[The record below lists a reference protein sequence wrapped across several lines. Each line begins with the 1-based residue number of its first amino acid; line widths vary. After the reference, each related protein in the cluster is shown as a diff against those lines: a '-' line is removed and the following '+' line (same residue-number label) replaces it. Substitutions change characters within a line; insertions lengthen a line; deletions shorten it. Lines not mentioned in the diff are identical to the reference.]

1 MTTVPLPMPYKI
13 RPIIIMVRLA
23 EEVEAATRMLPEAIK
38 TVVNMEPGIV
48 PNASIK
54 IPPINGKT
62 VLTMETL
69 D

>member
-1 MTTVPLPMPYKI
+1 
-13 RPIIIMVRLA
+13 MVKLA
-23 EEVEAATRMLPEAIK
+23 VEVDAATNILPEAIK
-38 TVVNMEPGIV
+38 TVVRIEPGIV

-62 VLTMETL
+62 VFTMDTL